1 MAYPIDRKLVI
12 AVASSALFDLSE
24 SGRVWEEQ
32 GRRAYE
38 EYQREHLDDVLE
50 IGVAFPFVKR
60 FLSINDSFPDKL
72 PVEVV
77 LLSKNSSTTG
87 RRVFRSIKHHGL
99 DISRGS
105 FLDGKAPYAYMP
117 AFNASLFLS
126 ANKQDVLGAVAAEY
140 PAGTVLPSSVVDDP
154 DDREL
159 RIAFDFDCV
168 LGDAEAEAI
177 YQEQGLEAFIAY
189 EASKRDVPH
198 NPGPLADLFKKLSF
212 MQRLEQKAFEAD
224 QNYKPVIR
232 TAIITSRNAPAHERM
247 ITTMEDWGVSPDE
260 TFLLGG
266 MSKSRVLDILKPHV
280 FFDDQKGHLESTA
293 GDIPMVHIPFGPANA
308 CAEDASNN

>member
-1 MAYPIDRKLVI
+1 MAYPIERKLVV

-24 SGRVWEEQ
+24 SGKVWDDE
-32 GRRAYE
+32 GPRAYE
-38 EYQREHLDDVLE
+38 EYQRTHLDDVLKM
-50 IGVAFPFVKR
+50 GVAFPFVKR
-60 FLSINDSFPDKL
+60 FLSINDSFPDKM

-77 LLSKNSSTTG
+77 LLSKNSPTTG

-99 DISRGS
+99 DIARGS
-105 FLDGKAPYAYMP
+105 FLDGKTPYPYIS

-126 ANKQDVLGAVAAEY
+126 ANKQDVLNAVAAEY

-154 DDREL
+154 NDREL

-168 LGDAEAEAI
+168 LGDSESEAI
-177 YQEQGLEAFIAY
+177 YQENGLEAFIAY
-189 EASKRDVPH
+189 EASKSDVPH

-212 MQRLEQKAFEAD
+212 MQRLEQKALEED
-224 QNYKPVIR
+224 PTYKPVIR

-247 ITTMEDWGVSPDE
+247 ITTLESWGVSADE

-266 MSKSRVLDILKPHV
+266 MAKSRVLDVLKPHV

-293 GDIPMVHIPFGPANA
+293 DDIPMVHIPFGPANTA
-308 CAEDASNN
+308 AEAANN